1 MSVENIKAF
10 NIIGLEQSFDKV
22 VMELGKSGVFQP
34 DDVSN
39 FYSDTRDFI
48 HAPASNRF
56 SEPLSKISA
65 VMTSLKIDAE
75 YINTSKFEPDFEEI
89 KDYTDR
95 ISQEVDELIEAR
107 VNANKEL
114 NECKRA
120 IEETSHFL
128 AIDYNI
134 KEIQKMK
141 YIKAVFG
148 RIPKSNLPKLDK
160 FKKT

>member
-1 MSVENIKAF
+1 
-10 NIIGLEQSFDKV
+10 
-22 VMELGKSGVFQP
+22 MELGKSGVFQP
-34 DDVSN
+34 DEVSN

-48 HAPASNRF
+48 HAPAANKF

-114 NECKRA
+114 
-120 IEETSHFL
+120 SF
-128 AIDYNI
+128 
-134 KEIQKMK
+134 
-141 YIKAVFG
+141 
-148 RIPKSNLPKLDK
+148 LDK
-160 FKKT
+160 F

>member
-34 DDVSN
+34 DEVSN

-95 ISQEVDELIEAR
+95 IS
-107 VNANKEL
+107 
-114 NECKRA
+114 
-120 IEETSHFL
+120 
-128 AIDYNI
+128 
-134 KEIQKMK
+134 
-141 YIKAVFG
+141 
-148 RIPKSNLPKLDK
+148 
-160 FKKT
+160 